1 MKTVSGRYLEPVTDD
16 AEWDKLVSSSCE
28 SSPFLKSSFLRS
40 VNQEHSRFLLSVEG
54 KATIGTCLFTALR
67 SAPEN
72 TYAFCSYQ
80 GAFFP
85 NLKRRDYSDENL
97 RILRLKEL
105 IQILD
110 SQGEPRHF
118 SFHPNVNDLRAV
130 EWFYYA
136 TGNLRL
142 FPSIKSR
149 YTGTIQMSEHATFEK
164 YLGTI
169 RKERLREYR
178 RSLEGSYEIEMNS
191 TDIMNFLKLYNITF
205 ERQGHKVTNLV
216 VERVSNIISAG
227 LKDRSGILRMLY
239 NHNGDPV
246 SGAYILSD
254 ETTDVYLFGANNTE
268 FRDSYGPT
276 RLLLES
282 IKESFERNKTIFDFC
297 GMNSPRR
304 GEFKSSFNARVTP
317 YFEMALEVRRGK

>member
-1 MKTVSGRYLEPVTDD
+1 M
-16 AEWDKLVSSSCE
+16 
-28 SSPFLKSSFLRS
+28 
-40 VNQEHSRFLLSVEG
+40 
-54 KATIGTCLFTALR
+54 
-67 SAPEN
+67 
-72 TYAFCSYQ
+72 
-80 GAFFP
+80 
-85 NLKRRDYSDENL
+85 
-97 RILRLKEL
+97 
-105 IQILD
+105 
-110 SQGEPRHF
+110 
-118 SFHPNVNDLRAV
+118 
-130 EWFYYA
+130 
-136 TGNLRL
+136 
-142 FPSIKSR
+142 
-149 YTGTIQMSEHATFEK
+149 
-164 YLGTI
+164 
-169 RKERLREYR
+169 
-178 RSLEGSYEIEMNS
+178 
-191 TDIMNFLKLYNITF
+191 
-205 ERQGHKVTNLV
+205 TNLV